1 MIKTIAFGL
10 FIAGCSSNHNYDD
23 VYTGPVH
30 GKISGVVTTTDGIP
44 LQGVSVSAQ
53 DVSSTTSADGTY
65 VLEDVDPNDNIVVTF
80 TKQGYAKNY
89 TTTYL
94 QSWETVSSNVSL
106 LEADGFEVVDASVSS
121 NINIGDTKV
130 RFSENSFLN
139 SDGTP
144 YAGEVTVQITHVDP
158 STSEIWGAPADMTA
172 IAY

>member
-121 NINIGDTKV
+121 NINI
-130 RFSENSFLN
+130 
-139 SDGTP
+139 
-144 YAGEVTVQITHVDP
+144 
-158 STSEIWGAPADMTA
+158 W
-172 IAY
+172 

>member
-1 MIKTIAFGL
+1 MIRTIAFGL
-10 FIAGCSSNHNYDD
+10 FITACGNNPNYDD

-30 GKISGVVTTTDGIP
+30 GKISGIVTTTDGVP
-44 LQGVSVSAQ
+44 LEGVSVSAQ
-53 DVSSTTSADGTY
+53 DVSSTTSQDGAY

-89 TTTYL
+89 TATNL
-94 QSWETVSSNVSL
+94 HSWETVSSNVSL
-106 LEADGFEVVDASVSS
+106 LEADGFEVVSATVSS

-139 SDGTP
+139 SYGTP
-144 YAGEVTVQITHVDP
+144 YTGEVTVQITHVDP